1 MHKSK
6 SQVRKKR
13 VLVIDDDEFL
23 CRMMEQCLGADYEV
37 ECTER
42 ATVGIVRFE
51 EAAKSEKPFDLVIS
65 DLSPSVHDPHLDGYD
80 VYAALQDVQ
89 SDCKVLIMTGGA
101 VGDKAQFGLNQ
112 LCRLGVPVLWK
123 PFLVNELLDAV
134 SRLFA

>member
-42 ATVGIVRFE
+42 ATVGIIRFE

-65 DLSPSVHDPHLDGYD
+65 DLSPSVSDPHLDGYD
-80 VYAALQDVQ
+80 VYAALQEVQ

-101 VGDKAQFGLNQ
+101 SGKKAQFALGQ
-112 LCRLGVPVLWK
+112 LSRLCVPVLWK
-123 PFLVNELLDAV
+123 PFMIEELRAIV
-134 SRLFA
+134 SRLVA